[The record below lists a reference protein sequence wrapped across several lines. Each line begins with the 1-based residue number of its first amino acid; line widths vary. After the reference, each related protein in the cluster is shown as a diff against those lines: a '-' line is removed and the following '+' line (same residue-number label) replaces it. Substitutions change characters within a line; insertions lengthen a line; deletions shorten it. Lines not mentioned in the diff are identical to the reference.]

1 MRVSRR
7 TIVIVLAAVA
17 VLLVIGVAM
26 RGHVSDWHARL
37 RDAIHGQ
44 R

>member
-7 TIVIVLAAVA
+7 TIVVVLAAVA

-26 RGHVSDWHARL
+26 RGHASDWHTRL
-37 RDAIHGQ
+37 RDAVHG
-44 R
+44 RR